1 MPSSRKISSKK
12 SSDEQQL
19 VDGAQELAG
28 LRALDDAVVVGGGQR
43 DQLADAQFGDAFLAG
58 ALELGGVLQC
68 ARADDRALPAHQP
81 RHRMHGADG
90 ARIRQRDRHA
100 GVVLGGQL
108 AVPGAP
114 HDVLVGRENWPKRI
128 VSARL
133 IAGHHELPV
142 AVLALQVDRQ
152 AQVDVRRGDRGRLA
166 VHLGEVPV
174 HVRELPDRLHDR
186 VTDQVGERDLAA
198 AGALEVVVDDDP
210 VVDQQLR
217 RNGPHAGRGRH
228 LQRRVHVLD
237 DGRGGAAQ
245 HPYLVAF
252 PAPGRGSRLRLGG
265 CVRGG
270 FLLRGGSLA
279 YRPGLGGRSG
289 LGRLGRLRSGL
300 RLGRC
305 SRLGRLPIA
314 GQRSGVGGRF
324 RGVVDQEFMP
334 ARIDRGGVFAELAVH
349 LLDQPLVLPER

>member
-1 MPSSRKISSKK
+1 MH
-12 SSDEQQL
+12 
-19 VDGAQELAG
+19 GAQEVAG
-28 LRALDDAVVVGGGQR
+28 LRALDDPMVVGRRQR
-43 DQLADAQFGDAFLAG
+43 DQLADAPLGDAFLAG
-58 ALELGGVLQC
+58 ALELRRVLHR
-68 ARADDRALPAHQP
+68 ARTDDRALPTHQP
-81 RHRMHGADG
+81 RHRMNGADS

-100 GVVLGGQL
+100 AKVFGGQL
-108 AVPGAP
+108 AVAGAP
-114 HDVLVGRENWPKRI
+114 HDVLIGGDELPERHGVGTLY
-128 VSARL
+128 AC
-133 IAGHHELPV
+133 HHQLPV
-142 AVLALQVDRQ
+142 AVLALQIDGQ
-152 AQVDVRRGDRGRLA
+152 AQVGVRRRDRRRLA
-166 VHLGEVPV
+166 VHLREVPV
-174 HVRELPDRLHDR
+174 HVRELLDRLHDR
-186 VTDQVGERDLAA
+186 VTEQVGERDLAA
-198 AGALEVVVDDDP
+198 ASALELVVDDDP
-210 VVDQQLR
+210 IVDQQFR

-228 LQRRVHVLD
+228 VQRRVHVLD

-265 CVRGG
+265 CVQGG

-305 SRLGRLPIA
+305 SWLGRFPIA

-334 ARIDRGGVFAELAVH
+334 ARIDRGGIFAELAVH